1 MPTRLRLYQVDAFS
15 PEVFGGNPAAV
26 CPLDA
31 WLPDDVLQGIA
42 SENNLS
48 ETAFVLRDEV
58 RGWQIRWFTPT
69 QEVDLC
75 GHATLAA
82 AYILFTRLA
91 PGLEKAA
98 FHSRSGPLVVTQQE
112 GEWMEMDFPAWMPQP
127 CAMPEGLVE
136 ALGAT
141 PRQTLVTR
149 DLMAVFDTEEQV
161 RALVP
166 DMAKLAQLE
175 YFAVVATAPGYE
187 ADFVSRF
194 FAPRVGVPEDPV
206 TGSAHCALV
215 PYWSRVLRKR
225 YMLAYQLSARG
236 GVLQCEDRGE
246 RVGIGGQ
253 AVLYLEGHIT
263 V

>member
-15 PEVFGGNPAAV
+15 PQVFGGNPAAV

-31 WLPDDVLQGIA
+31 WLPDEVLQAVA

-91 PGLEKAA
+91 PGLEKAE

-112 GEWMEMDFPAWMPQP
+112 GEWMEMDFPSWAPEP
-127 CAMPEGLVE
+127 CAMPEGLIE
-136 ALGAT
+136 ALGAE
-141 PRQTLVTR
+141 PRETLVSR
-149 DLMAVFDTEEQV
+149 DLLAVFDSEEQV
-161 RALVP
+161 RALMP
-166 DMAKLAQLE
+166 DMAKLAALE
-175 YFAVVATAPGYE
+175 YFAVVATARGTE

-206 TGSAHCALV
+206 TGSAHCTLV
-215 PYWSRVLRKR
+215 PYWAQKLGKTQL
-225 YMLAYQLSARG
+225 LAHQVSHRG

-263 V
+263 L

>member
-15 PEVFGGNPAAV
+15 PQVFGGNPAAV

-31 WLPDDVLQGIA
+31 WLPDDVLQSIA
-42 SENNLS
+42 AENNLS
-48 ETAFVLRDEV
+48 ETAFVLRDEM

-91 PGLEKAA
+91 PGLERAQ
-98 FHSRSGPLVVTQQE
+98 FNSHSGPLVVTQQE
-112 GEWMEMDFPAWMPQP
+112 GEWMEMDFPSRPPEP
-127 CAMPEGLVE
+127 CPVPEGLVE
-136 ALGAT
+136 ALGAE
-141 PRQTLVTR
+141 PRETLVSR
-149 DLMAVFDTEEQV
+149 DLLAVFDTEEQV
-161 RALVP
+161 RALAP
-166 DMAKLAQLE
+166 DMGKLAALDF
-175 YFAVVATAPGYE
+175 FAVAVTARGAE

-206 TGSAHCALV
+206 TGSAHCSLV
-215 PYWSRVLRKR
+215 PYWAQKLGKR
-225 YMLAYQLSARG
+225 QLLAHQVSHRG

-246 RVGIGGQ
+246 RVSISGQ
-253 AVLYLEGHIT
+253 AVLYLEGYIT

>member
-1 MPTRLRLYQVDAFS
+1 MSFRLRLYQVDAFS
-15 PEVFGGNPAAV
+15 SQVFGGNPAAV

-31 WLPDDVLQGIA
+31 WLPDDVLQAIA
-42 SENNLS
+42 AENNLS

-91 PGLEKAA
+91 PGLERAQ
-98 FHSRSGPLVVTQQE
+98 FNSRSGPLVVTEQE
-112 GEWMEMDFPAWMPQP
+112 GEWMEMDFPSRPPEP
-127 CAMPEGLVE
+127 CALPEGLVE

-141 PRQTLVTR
+141 PRETLLSR
-149 DLMAVFDTEEQV
+149 DLLAVFDTEEQV
-161 RALVP
+161 RALAP
-166 DMAKLAQLE
+166 DMAKLGALE
-175 YFAVVATAPGYE
+175 FFGVTATARGSE

-206 TGSAHCALV
+206 TGSAHCTLV
-215 PYWSRVLRKR
+215 PYWAKTLGKKQL
-225 YMLAYQLSARG
+225 LAHQVSHRG

-246 RVGIGGQ
+246 RVGIAGQ
-253 AVLYLEGHIT
+253 AVLYLEGYIT

>member
-15 PEVFGGNPAAV
+15 SQVFGGNPAAV

-31 WLPDDVLQGIA
+31 WLPDEVLQAIA
-42 SENNLS
+42 AENNLS

-58 RGWQIRWFTPT
+58 RGWQIRWFTPL

-91 PGLEKAA
+91 PGLERAQ
-98 FHSRSGPLVVTQQE
+98 FNSRSGPLVVTQQE
-112 GEWMEMDFPAWMPQP
+112 GEWMEMDFPSRPPEP
-127 CAMPEGLVE
+127 CALPEGLVE
-136 ALGAT
+136 ALGAE
-141 PRQTLVTR
+141 PRETLLSR
-149 DLMAVFDTEEQV
+149 DLLAVFDTEEQV
-161 RALVP
+161 RALAP

-175 YFAVVATAPGYE
+175 YFAVTATARGSE

-206 TGSAHCALV
+206 TGSAHCTLV
-215 PYWSRVLRKR
+215 PYWAQKLGKR
-225 YMLAYQLSARG
+225 QLLAHQISHRG

-246 RVGIGGQ
+246 RVGISGQ
-253 AVLYLEGHIT
+253 AVLYLEGHISL
-263 V
+263 